1 MKNLENPTLARP
13 AGIHRFASDLWRE
26 YRWPLLFLFPWVF
39 GFLVFQIYP
48 IIASLQLSFT
58 NFRLFGDYDY
68 VGLDNYRLLFNDT
81 RFQTSVRVT
90 LTFVALGVP
99 LQLIFALILALML
112 NKGVPMLKIFR
123 AVYYLPALLG
133 GSVAISILWRQIF
146 GLNGMFN
153 SILASIG
160 LPETITGISWV
171 SNPSYSIYTLVLLR
185 VWQFGSPMIIFLA
198 GLKQI
203 PLELYESASLD
214 GAGAVGKFFK
224 ITLPMLSPII
234 LFNIIMQTIQAFQ
247 SFTPALIVA
256 GPDNL
261 GGVMNSLLLYTVYL
275 FQMGFQFFRM
285 GIASAMAW
293 IMLVFLAIVTFIIF
307 KVSKRFVYYGD

>member
-1 MKNLENPTLARP
+1 MKNAANLILPNPATKSRLSSR
-13 AGIHRFASDLWRE
+13 IWRE
-26 YRWPLLFLFPWVF
+26 YKYPLLFLLPWII

-48 IIASLQLSFT
+48 IVDSLRLSFT

-90 LTFVALGVP
+90 LTFVAFGVP
-99 LQLIFALILALML
+99 LQLIFALALALLL

-153 SILASIG
+153 NVLYFFG
-160 LPETITGISWV
+160 FPDTITGISWV
-171 SNPSYSIYTLVLLR
+171 TNPDYSIYTLVLLR

-203 PLELYESASLD
+203 PHELYESASID
-214 GAGAVGKFFK
+214 GASAVGKFFK

-234 LFNIIMQTIQAFQ
+234 LFNVIMQTIQAFQ

-256 GPDNL
+256 GQGNL

-275 FQMGFQFFRM
+275 YQMGFDFFRM
-285 GIASAMAW
+285 GLASAMAF
-293 IMLVFLAIVTFIIF
+293 IMLVFLAIVTLLIF
-307 KVSKRFVYYGD
+307 RISKRFVFYAD